1 MFKKILLP
9 TDGSQLSRKSI
20 KKGVE
25 FAKSI
30 NAKVVGF
37 FSPEDYRAMMYSEY
51 IPPSLLSQ
59 EEFEANARK
68 AAEKHLAFVE
78 KTAKA
83 AGVPYEG
90 YYVAG
95 LVPWQAIVE
104 AAEKKKCDLIF
115 MASHGRTGL
124 GALVLGSQTTKVL
137 THTKIPV
144 MVYR

>member
-9 TDGSQLSRKSI
+9 TDGSQLSRKSV

-30 NAKVVGF
+30 NARVVGF
-37 FSPEDYRAMMYSEY
+37 FSPEDYRAMLYSEY

-59 EEFEANARK
+59 EEFEANTRK
-68 AAEKHLAFVE
+68 AAEKQLAFVE

-90 YYVAG
+90 YYVASI
-95 LVPWQAIVE
+95 VPWEAIVE
-104 AAEKKKCDLIF
+104 AAQKKKCDLIF